1 MTKRKQAG
9 DRPYSPLQ
17 RRLFVFRQMA
27 LNLASTRL
35 KAEHKGGLV
44 LTEDQ
49 RIFLVDALW
58 RIGSGEDATEVL
70 GTKAKRGE
78 RRSVGEAV
86 KSDRKAFAVSFVAA
100 AIRPKEDGGLGIS
113 LDDAF
118 VKAGEFLRLGE
129 ETVRT
134 YLHDHPEL
142 RSPSFDRPITSFPD
156 KGRPPG

>member
-86 KSDRKAFAVSFVAA
+86 KATGRRSQFRLWPLRYGRKKMAA
-100 AIRPKEDGGLGIS
+100 SGFRWTMPL
-113 LDDAF
+113 
-118 VKAGEFLRLGE
+118 
-129 ETVRT
+129 
-134 YLHDHPEL
+134 
-142 RSPSFDRPITSFPD
+142 
-156 KGRPPG
+156 